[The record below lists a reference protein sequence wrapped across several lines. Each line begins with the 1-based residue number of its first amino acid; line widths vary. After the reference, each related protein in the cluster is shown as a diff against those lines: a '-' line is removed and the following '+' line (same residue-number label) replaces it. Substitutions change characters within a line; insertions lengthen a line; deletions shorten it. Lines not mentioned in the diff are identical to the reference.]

1 MELRQGTWD
10 IDETLHGCWAHE
22 SIVIAVHGY
31 EDDKGIF
38 IVKDY
43 CFKDLLIPKQLSS
56 LKEDKF
62 FLFASGFLLSET
74 SIIFNQLEYLFLFHN
89 LISYTI
95 TDIDIMPGVND
106 PCCYMLPQQ
115 PLHPCMFPS
124 SSKRKT
130 TLCLANPYDFQIVFL
145 QTSGQNLDDIYPLST
160 IDDRVQILENCL
172 KLCAIAPICP
182 DTLSCYPYVKNDP
195 LIITDIPHV
204 FFAGNQPKFETRV
217 INIDKTNLSNHH
229 MNLMIQPVQNYLQG
243 FIEIVEHLT
252 VWLEL
257 EIPSYNDSNDFCIV
271 VQNEILDEIA

>member
-1 MELRQGTWD
+1 
-10 IDETLHGCWAHE
+10 
-22 SIVIAVHGY
+22 IVIAVHGY

-106 PCCYMLPQQ
+106 PCCHMLPQQ
-115 PLHPCMFPS
+115 PLHPCIFPS

-130 TLCLANPYDFQIVFL
+130 THCLTNPYDFQIVFL

-172 KLCAIAPICP
+172 ELCAIAPICP
-182 DTLSCYPYVKNDP
+182 DTLSPHDIQVR
-195 LIITDIPHV
+195 LIC
-204 FFAGNQPKFETRV
+204 
-217 INIDKTNLSNHH
+217 
-229 MNLMIQPVQNYLQG
+229 
-243 FIEIVEHLT
+243 
-252 VWLEL
+252 
-257 EIPSYNDSNDFCIV
+257 IPSFAQSNSYIV
-271 VQNEILDEIA
+271 LNLRTLECCEISFQNKIPQIIQ

>member
-1 MELRQGTWD
+1 MSYEYSEKSSSSQSIVVNILQFFG
-10 IDETLHGCWAHE
+10 
-22 SIVIAVHGY
+22 IVIAVHGY

-204 FFAGNQPKFETRV
+204 FFAGNQPKFETR
-217 INIDKTNLSNHH
+217 
-229 MNLMIQPVQNYLQG
+229 G